1 MIPAHIEHTFRA
13 LDRIER
19 RDSPASTDTAN
30 KPYMTSHGQEDTPHA
45 GLGSVEAGTLYPVTC
60 GERYYN
66 AANQILEDESHI
78 WTRENCNELGA
89 LIEQW
94 ISDARDNREPR

>member
-1 MIPAHIEHTFRA
+1 MDIAFSA
-13 LDRIER
+13 LEQRQH
-19 RDSPASTDTAN
+19 SPASAATVDKSSVISHDKNEAPTAGIG
-30 KPYMTSHGQEDTPHA
+30 TAD
-45 GLGSVEAGTLYPVTC
+45 AGTLYPVTC

-66 AANQILEDESHI
+66 AANQILENESHI